1 MDYRVV
7 RFLTRFQYEQASEK
21 LPVEVK
27 RKRIKEAIKN
37 SQWLEMIYLKPDDSK
52 SQRVVRPLSLSRM
65 EYGGKTF
72 EGLRAYCFLRKEER
86 TFRLDRI
93 LDLKIIEPEK
103 KTRKKQS
110 SH

>member
-1 MDYRVV
+1 
-7 RFLTRFQYEQASEK
+7 
-21 LPVEVK
+21 
-27 RKRIKEAIKN
+27 
-37 SQWLEMIYLKPDDSK
+37 
-52 SQRVVRPLSLSRM
+52 M